1 MKISILKKL
10 GVLALVTA
18 WLGAIHQLIPAQ
30 STNGQQQVIADS
42 SAGTS
47 ANTAEVKNS
56 SNAELLKELQ
66 QMRARIEQLEAQLKA
81 QSARATESS
90 SQQAQPAVQNVS
102 LTASAKPAPAQTG
115 DRAQPQ
121 KPEPAAPFA
130 YADWTW
136 LNGTPR
142 NKDAV
147 WDSKFFT
154 PEIRFDTHFIHSF
167 NNPR

>member
-1 MKISILKKL
+1 MSTSKKL
-10 GVLALVTA
+10 ALF
-18 WLGAIHQLIPAQ
+18 AILILSLIVVHQLIPAQ
-30 STNGQQQVIADS
+30 STSGQQQVIADS
-42 SAGTS
+42 SAGSS
-47 ANTAEVKNS
+47 ANTAADVNNS

-66 QMRARIEQLEAQLKA
+66 QMRVRIEQLEAQPKA
-81 QSARATESS
+81 QSAREREPS

-102 LTASAKPAPAQTG
+102 LTASAKPAPAQTS

-121 KPEPAAPFA
+121 KPEPAVPFA

-147 WDSKFFT
+147 WDSKLFT
-154 PEIRFDTHFIHSF
+154 PD
-167 NNPR
+167 